1 MNAIKQMQNFEIVMG
16 IGGAILSIPICE
28 GCILGKHHVSSFPF
42 KSNSQSIK
50 LLELI
55 HTNFSNSMQTLTQGD
70 AKYFVIFIDEYSW
83 FTIFYFIH

>member
-1 MNAIKQMQNFEIVMG
+1 MHTWQTL
-16 IGGAILSIPICE
+16 GA
-28 GCILGKHHVSSFPF
+28 SFPF

-55 HTNFSNSMQTLTQGD
+55 HTNFSSPMQTPTHGG
-70 AKYFVIFIDEYSW
+70 AKYFVIFIDDYSW